1 MPRAFAL
8 AEAEAKGMDL
18 VQLAY
23 DATEQV
29 ATAKIVDFGKY
40 MYDKKK
46 KDNEKKK
53 TQTAKGQKEIKFGY
67 NIGDNDL
74 ALKIKKAKE
83 FLAEGYIVKLMV
95 VLRGRE
101 KAYKDI
107 VYRKFVTVEE
117 QLQPFGRSQGIKSE
131 QF

>member
-8 AEAEAKGMDL
+8 AEAEAQGMDL

-46 KDNEKKK
+46 KDNVKKK
-53 TQTAKGQKEIKFGY
+53 TQTAK
-67 NIGDNDL
+67 
-74 ALKIKKAKE
+74 
-83 FLAEGYIVKLMV
+83 
-95 VLRGRE
+95 
-101 KAYKDI
+101 
-107 VYRKFVTVEE
+107 
-117 QLQPFGRSQGIKSE
+117 
-131 QF
+131 